1 MIVISREKG
10 QAVVVGNEITVTIVH
25 VEGDEV
31 LLHIDAPEGSQLEC
45 GEDLANYALA
55 AKTSD

>member
-1 MIVISREKG
+1 MIVISRGEG
-10 QAVVVGNEITVTIVH
+10 QSVVVGNEITVTIVH

-31 LLHIDAPEGSQLEC
+31 VLQIDAPEGSQLAC